1 MRAARSR
8 LQHAITI
15 VQFALLNCM
24 FVIVPSAVTA
34 QRGPSVLSAETNAA
48 LDTLGHLIGSATA
61 PIEVIA
67 FLDFGCSQC
76 ARFTADSYAP
86 LAAEFVATGKVAWR
100 ALPFVMGRFRHS
112 ALAAEA
118 AECAAEQGAF
128 LRMHDAL
135 LAQQREWS
143 TAMRPAPV
151 FRTIARRAGLDMS
164 RFDDCVRTE
173 RMRDRVRAHKALAMS
188 LGVYGTPMFVINRRE
203 RVLGNVPAAW
213 FGEVLRERLVATA
226 PR

>member
-1 MRAARSR
+1 
-8 LQHAITI
+8 
-15 VQFALLNCM
+15 M
-24 FVIVPSAVTA
+24 FVILSSSVAA
-34 QRGPSVLSAETNAA
+34 QRPSSVLSAETNAA

-86 LAAEFVATGKVAWR
+86 LSTEFVTTGKVAWR

-112 ALAAEA
+112 AFAAEA

-135 LAQQREWS
+135 LDQQREWT

-151 FRTIARRAGLDMS
+151 FRTIARRVGLDVT

-213 FGEVLRERLVATA
+213 FGEVLRERLATTV